1 MKQRDK
7 FYIFLDVD
15 VLGLGIWMQD
25 ESLTIDDGT
34 NWLKNK
40 RRGRLTKIYRESAA
54 KKQINSIKL

>member
-1 MKQRDK
+1 
-7 FYIFLDVD
+7 
-15 VLGLGIWMQD
+15 MQD

-40 RRGRLTKIYRESAA
+40 RRGRLTKIYRGNAA